1 MPYFEVGRT
10 ARRSVA
16 SACRGGRPH
25 VGEIVKVC
33 TDVEEGEEMLAYA
46 TRVDATSETPI
57 RVTEARGVTT
67 TLPNALD

>member
-1 MPYFEVGRT
+1 MR
-10 ARRSVA
+10 
-16 SACRGGRPH
+16 
-25 VGEIVKVC
+25 VKVS

-67 TLPNALD
+67 TLPNDVVALD